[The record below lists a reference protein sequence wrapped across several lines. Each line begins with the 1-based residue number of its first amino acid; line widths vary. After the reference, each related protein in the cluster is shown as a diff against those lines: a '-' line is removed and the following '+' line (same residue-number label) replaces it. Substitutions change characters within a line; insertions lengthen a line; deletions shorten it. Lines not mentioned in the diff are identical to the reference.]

1 MRREIRRKD
10 RAILLHEAIEILASG
25 EYGVLS
31 SVDSDDQ
38 PYGVPVSYRLIDDAI
53 YFHCFPEGHKLDN
66 IAHNEKVS
74 FCVVGKTEVLP
85 DKFSIKYESSIVFGR
100 ATELFE
106 TEKSIAL
113 LGFLKK
119 YSPDFIAEGMK
130 YIDASFDKVRVYKI
144 SIDSISGKSRK

>member
-1 MRREIRRKD
+1 
-10 RAILLHEAIEILASG
+10 
-25 EYGVLS
+25 
-31 SVDSDDQ
+31 
-38 PYGVPVSYRLIDDAI
+38 
-53 YFHCFPEGHKLDN
+53 
-66 IAHNEKVS
+66 
-74 FCVVGKTEVLP
+74 VGKTEVLP